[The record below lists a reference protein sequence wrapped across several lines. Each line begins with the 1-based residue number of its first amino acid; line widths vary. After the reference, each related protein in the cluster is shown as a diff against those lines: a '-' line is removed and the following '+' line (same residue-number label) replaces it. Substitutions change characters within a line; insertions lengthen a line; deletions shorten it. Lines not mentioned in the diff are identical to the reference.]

1 MRDFNNNLLDNSH
14 AIKRAFSGATAS
26 QLNIYVQTSLKEDK
40 PDTIIINAG
49 TNNFT
54 KKRHQSIEETVAEI
68 MEIVNTCKRGGVKR
82 VFVSSITCRPQFQS
96 KIDAVNKL
104 LEYNAGIYNYVFISN
119 ANIREVHLRND
130 GVHLNNDGVH
140 ILANNFIS
148 CLNRPSL
155 SHFSSI
161 WD

>member
-1 MRDFNNNLLDNSH
+1 MREFNNKLLDNSH

-26 QLNIYVQTSLKEDK
+26 QLNIYVQATLKEDK

-54 KKRHQSIEETVAEI
+54 KKRQSIEETVAEI
-68 MEIVNTCKRGGVKR
+68 MEIVKTCKHGGVKR
-82 VFVSSITCRPQFQS
+82 IFVSSITCRPQFQA
-96 KIDAVNKL
+96 KIDEINEL
-104 LEYNAGIYNYVFISN
+104 LEYNAGIFNYVFINN
-119 ANIREVHLRND
+119 ASIREEHLRND
-130 GVHLNNDGVH
+130 GVHLNNDGVYK
-140 ILANNFIS
+140 LANNFLS